1 MSILLDPSSRIM
13 VQGITGRQGRFH
25 SKRMMENGTQI
36 VGGTS
41 PGQGGDWCFDGSL
54 PIFDTVRDCIDAT
67 NADTSVLFVPP
78 HSAADAIIEAID
90 CGIKTIISITG
101 SIPLHDMMQVR
112 AALNKSN
119 SLLIGPNSPGVLVPE
134 IGIAGVFPDEIATKG
149 NVAVISRSGTLI
161 YEVLDTLKISNIG
174 VSTAVGIGDDPISGI
189 DFRTCLELFESDPH
203 TEKIVMIG
211 GPGGVSELN
220 AASYIM
226 EHVTKPVIAYLVGEN
241 LSTSILRPLFSQ
253 NGALVLDAARAKTQA
268 LVDAGALLANTI
280 EEIPT
285 LLNR

>member
-1 MSILLDPSSRIM
+1 MITLFSSIIM
-13 VQGITGRQGRFH
+13 GPGLIPC
-25 SKRMMENGTQI
+25 MM
-36 VGGTS
+36 
-41 PGQGGDWCFDGSL
+41 
-54 PIFDTVRDCIDAT
+54 
-67 NADTSVLFVPP
+67 
-78 HSAADAIIEAID
+78 SAAP
-90 CGIKTIISITG
+90 K
-101 SIPLHDMMQVR
+101 R
-112 AALNKSN
+112 AAVALPGMPKAKRGIREAPAVALFPASGAATP
-119 SLLIGPNSPGVLVPE
+119 SRVPLPNSPGVLVPE

-253 NGALVLDAARAKTQA
+253 NGALVLDSAGAKTGS
-268 LVDAGALLANTI
+268 LVDAGVLLANTI